1 MFQRILVTI
10 DLNECDVID
19 RTMQMAVEQVRLSG
33 GELHLVHVLPVIHVA
48 IVSNFFPPDATA
60 RMRESSEQRLQ
71 QLQAQ
76 YVPSDIPCHRHVAE
90 GKTYEAIIDV
100 AVAQGCDL
108 IMMPSQERSQ
118 LDRVMLGSVAEK
130 VVAYSPVHVLVIKP
144 DSDSE

>member
-1 MFQRILVTI
+1 MFQRILVPI

-71 QLQAQ
+71 QLQVH
-76 YVPSDIPCHRHVAE
+76 YVPSDIPCHIHVAE
-90 GKTYEAIIDV
+90 GKTYEAIIDL
-100 AVAQGCDL
+100 AVEQGCDL

-144 DSDSE
+144 DNEAE